1 MSSGLSKVIRVY
13 PLPLPRKTLIGY
25 VITMAF
31 LLGLF
36 VRVMLIFS
44 ENPLVAVL
52 VLLILVAFIALVTVV
67 FKLAVLRKQ
76 DSRKG

>member
-1 MSSGLSKVIRVY
+1 MRVY

-52 VLLILVAFIALVTVV
+52 VLIILVAFIALVTVV
-67 FKLAVLRKQ
+67 FLKLAVLRKQ